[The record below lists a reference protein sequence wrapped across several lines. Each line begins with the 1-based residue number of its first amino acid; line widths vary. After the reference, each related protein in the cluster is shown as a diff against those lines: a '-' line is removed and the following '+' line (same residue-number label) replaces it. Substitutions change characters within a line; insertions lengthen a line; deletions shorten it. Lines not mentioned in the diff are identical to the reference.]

1 MTQQTALAVRPQLT
15 PDVWQMIQTVAP
27 VIKASRLFGVASDE
41 QAAAVML
48 KGYELGLSLTASFE
62 FVHVIDGKP
71 GLAPRGAL
79 ALILN
84 SPLCEAVEIE
94 NETDAKGAPVG
105 CRVMMKRKGGLTYTA
120 RYTLEDAKRAGLVKP
135 NSGWEKYPAQ
145 MCQWRAVGFAADVVF
160 PDVLN
165 GMKRADEFGA
175 DLTPDGDVIE
185 GSWQPAGSVSMGSVN
200 LTAARSNGT
209 SGPQS
214 PASAAVSQPGVLT
227 SDPSM
232 RLRAMVDKYGAV
244 AIMEANSGRIPGTN
258 DELDQ
263 VEATLT
269 ASNGDSDDS
278 AK

>member
-120 RYTLEDAKRAGLVKP
+120 RYTLEDAKRAGLVKQ

-165 GMKRADEFGA
+165 GMKRADEYGA

-185 GSWQPAGSVSMGSVN
+185 GSWQPSGSISMGGVN
-200 LTAARSNGT
+200 LTAGRSNGAQ
-209 SGPQS
+209 P
-214 PASAAVSQPGVLT
+214 PAAASVSQP
-227 SDPSM
+227 DPAA
-232 RLRAMVDKYGAV
+232 RLRAMVDRYGAV
-244 AIMEANSGRIPGTN
+244 AIMEANGGKIPGTN
-258 DELDQ
+258 DELDT
-263 VEATLT
+263 VEAKLQT
-269 ASNGDSDDS
+269 AGNGESNDN
-278 AK
+278 AE